1 MLNEAKESVLLSFLF
16 LALRQPKPENRKQDF
31 SPQNPNYIK
40 RYLPVE
46 GGSHREPL
54 ANDLLRERIAQI
66 GEQIELHKRNS
77 ISTLI

>member
-1 MLNEAKESVLLSFLF
+1 MLNEAKESVLLSF

-46 GGSHREPL
+46 GG
-54 ANDLLRERIAQI
+54 
-66 GEQIELHKRNS
+66 
-77 ISTLI
+77 